1 MNSDYFLCGKNRET
15 IVKTFTKY
23 RIIPIFTHFE
33 KMNRQIIYILL
44 VLFLTVSCKPDKKN
58 VEINNDSIDSL
69 EQQDVNVSSIG
80 ITLSPKAKQETET
93 WLEYQMIQSKING
106 YNKTTKSQ
114 ALLNAMELA
123 ELVENASDTIEVK
136 KLDRPDIKIRFNVLR
151 NHALRL
157 DDMSTISSIS
167 EEEVMAEVTSI
178 LDAFSALNEKINII
192 YKIEEYEQELDIVSE
207 KTEIIDIKTSSKK
220 KETKTIKFFEKR
232 NPKNSKELIPLK
244 KENFKKKKILK

>member
-1 MNSDYFLCGKNRET
+1 MVIFLSSKSRET
-15 IVKTFTKY
+15 IVKTFSKSV
-23 RIIPIFTHFE
+23 IITIFTHF
-33 KMNRQIIYILL
+33 KNMNRQIIYILL
-44 VLFLTVSCKPDKKN
+44 ILFLTISCKSDKK
-58 VEINNDSIDSL
+58 ELETTNDSIDSL
-69 EQQDVNVSSIG
+69 VQQDVNVSSIG
-80 ITLSPKAKQETET
+80 ITLSPTAKQETET

-123 ELVENASDTIEVK
+123 ELVENASDTIDVK

-167 EEEVMAEVTSI
+167 EEEVMIEVTSV

-192 YKIEEYEQELDIVSE
+192 YKIEEYEQELDIVT
-207 KTEIIDIKTSSKK
+207 KKPEIIDVKPSSKE
-220 KETKTIKFFEKR
+220 KEIK
-232 NPKNSKELIPLK
+232 LK
-244 KENFKKKKILK
+244 I

>member
-1 MNSDYFLCGKNRET
+1 
-15 IVKTFTKY
+15 
-23 RIIPIFTHFE
+23 
-33 KMNRQIIYILL
+33 MNRQIVYILL
-44 VLFLTVSCKPDKKN
+44 VLLLMVSCKPDKKD
-58 VEINNDSIDSL
+58 VKITNDSTDSL

-80 ITLSPKAKQETET
+80 ITLSPKARQATET

-106 YNKTTKSQ
+106 YNKTTMSQ

-123 ELVENASDTIEVK
+123 ELVENASDTIEVA

-157 DDMSTISSIS
+157 DDMSTILSIS

-178 LDAFSALNEKINII
+178 LDAFSAVNEKINVI

-207 KTEIIDIKTSSKK
+207 PIEISEIKTPSKK
-220 KETKTIKFFEKR
+220 KEIKVFKKGKFEK
-232 NPKNSKELIPLK
+232 PKKLMPLK
-244 KENFKKKKILK
+244 KRNFKKE